1 MAAFAR
7 PFVPLLSQFGARET
21 VELRRV
27 VKGAGVN
34 TGGRLVDIVT
44 AASSSVDQV
53 VAAIGTLPHMCS
65 CCCGCMRACGCTCVV
80 VCVAVCGCGVH
91 GPFVDVI
98 VRLVAFVNA
107 RACMRVPTWLVHRCL
122 EVQTIPSAAANP
134 CRRSP
139 RCLRFDPWYRCVWWS
154 AFAAAHVPPLS
165 PGHHHFRVLDRVP
178 GVHGGHVRECGA
190 SQGAGAR
197 GGRHGCVDCC
207 KG

>member
-27 VKGAGVN
+27 VKGAGVT
-34 TGGRLVDIVT
+34 TGGRLADIVA

-122 EVQTIPSAAANP
+122 DGHRPFHRPLPIPVCVRHVVCASIRGIGAYGGP
-134 CRRSP
+134 RSRQHTCRRSHP
-139 RCLRFDPWYRCVWWS
+139 VITTS
-154 AFAAAHVPPLS
+154 A
-165 PGHHHFRVLDRVP
+165 
-178 GVHGGHVRECGA
+178 C
-190 SQGAGAR
+190 
-197 GGRHGCVDCC
+197 
-207 KG
+207 

>member
-27 VKGAGVN
+27 VKGAGVT
-34 TGGRLVDIVT
+34 TGGRLADIVA

-107 RACMRVPTWLVHRCL
+107 RNACACQRGWCIDAWRCRPFHRPL
-122 EVQTIPSAAANP
+122 PIPVGVRHVVCASIRGIGAYGGP
-134 CRRSP
+134 RSRQHTCRRSHP
-139 RCLRFDPWYRCVWWS
+139 VITTS
-154 AFAAAHVPPLS
+154 A
-165 PGHHHFRVLDRVP
+165 
-178 GVHGGHVRECGA
+178 C
-190 SQGAGAR
+190 
-197 GGRHGCVDCC
+197 
-207 KG
+207 

>member
-1 MAAFAR
+1 MNALDTTAHTPATARTVMAAFAR

-80 VCVAVCGCGVH
+80 VCVAVCGCVCAWPIRGCDCAA
-91 GPFVDVI
+91 GCL
-98 VRLVAFVNA
+98 RQCTQ
-107 RACMRVPTWLVHRCL
+107 CMRVPTWLVHRCL
-122 EVQTIPSAAANP
+122 DGHRPFHRPLPIPVCVRHVVCASIRGIGAYGGP
-134 CRRSP
+134 RSRQHTCRRSHP
-139 RCLRFDPWYRCVWWS
+139 VITTS
-154 AFAAAHVPPLS
+154 A
-165 PGHHHFRVLDRVP
+165 
-178 GVHGGHVRECGA
+178 C
-190 SQGAGAR
+190 
-197 GGRHGCVDCC
+197 
-207 KG
+207 

>member
-107 RACMRVPTWLVHRCL
+107 RNACACQRGWCIDAWMGTDHSIGRCQSL
-122 EVQTIPSAAANP
+122 
-134 CRRSP
+134 
-139 RCLRFDPWYRCVWWS
+139 S
-154 AFAAAHVPPLS
+154 AFATLSALRSVVSVRMVVRVRGSTRAAALTRSSPLPRARPCS
-165 PGHHHFRVLDRVP
+165 GSTWRPCQ
-178 GVHGGHVRECGA
+178 GVWCESGSWSTWSTPWMR
-190 SQGAGAR
+190 
-197 GGRHGCVDCC
+197 
-207 KG
+207 

>member
-1 MAAFAR
+1 MVR
-7 PFVPLLSQFGARET
+7 S
-21 VELRRV
+21 
-27 VKGAGVN
+27 
-34 TGGRLVDIVT
+34 
-44 AASSSVDQV
+44 
-53 VAAIGTLPHMCS
+53 H
-65 CCCGCMRACGCTCVV
+65 TCVHV
-80 VCVAVCGCGVH
+80 VVVVCARVAVPVWLCVWLCVAVCVH